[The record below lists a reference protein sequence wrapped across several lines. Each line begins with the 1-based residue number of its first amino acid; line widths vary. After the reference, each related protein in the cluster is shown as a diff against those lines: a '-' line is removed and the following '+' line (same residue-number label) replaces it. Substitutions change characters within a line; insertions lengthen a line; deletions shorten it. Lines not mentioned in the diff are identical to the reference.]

1 VLWAFLI
8 GFTGQSGILKVG
20 FELENTKGG
29 KTMCDVCLKMD
40 SSVSYDIQFKGMTPF
55 PICLCNEC
63 REVIKFYYLVICKSC
78 GGFELWDKKT
88 YAKMLEMQ
96 PSEQLQVLTS
106 ATCLRC
112 DEKYRFSRG

>member
-8 GFTGQSGILKVG
+8 GFTGQGGILKVG
-20 FELENTKGG
+20 FESEDTKGG

-63 REVIKFYYLVICKSC
+63 REVIKFYYLVVCKS
-78 GGFELWDKKT
+78 LWDKKT
-88 YAKMLEMQ
+88 YAKKLEMQ
-96 PSEQLQVLTS
+96 PTDKLQVLTS

-112 DEKYRFSRG
+112 DEKYRFCRG